1 LFYVKHK
8 TLFVLRKSSITLVKT
23 QGMKALGSRS
33 ISSFL
38 KRGITVA
45 WYLEFLL
52 LLTLPLVFMN
62 DGGLTYNWPLTL
74 SQPDADLQI
83 TAASPGITAIKLH
96 KDCYHEGRISEQV
109 LSFEDGTPAR
119 KLLQTLHNLAY
130 IGVIMFITWQLKRL
144 FESLASDQPFR
155 RQNASRIRA
164 IAFAV
169 VFLVFYNVVEAL
181 LSRLYTGAT
190 ISLAG
195 AKLDWYD
202 YSFDGE
208 TLLLGVLLLI
218 IAEVFRRGTDYQAD
232 SESIV

>member
-1 LFYVKHK
+1 MK
-8 TLFVLRKSSITLVKT
+8 TK
-23 QGMKALGSRS
+23 GMKALGSQS

-38 KRGITVA
+38 KQVITVA

-52 LLTLPLVFMN
+52 LLTLPLVFM
-62 DGGLTYNWPLTL
+62 DESGLRYTWPLTL
-74 SQPDADLQI
+74 SHPDANPRI
-83 TAASPGITAIKLH
+83 TAVSPGITGIKLH
-96 KDCYHEGRISEQV
+96 NDCHYDARIAGQV
-109 LSFEDGTPAR
+109 VSFEDRTLAR
-119 KLLQTLHNLAY
+119 KFLQTLHNLAY
-130 IGVIMFITWQLKRL
+130 IGVILFITWQLKKL
-144 FESLASDQPFR
+144 FKSLAGDQPFR
-155 RQNASRIRA
+155 RQNASRVRG

-169 VFLVFYNVVEAL
+169 VFLVFFNVVETV

-190 ISLAG
+190 LAIAG
-195 AKLDWYD
+195 ATLDWYD

>member
-1 LFYVKHK
+1 
-8 TLFVLRKSSITLVKT
+8 
-23 QGMKALGSRS
+23 M
-33 ISSFL
+33 
-38 KRGITVA
+38 
-45 WYLEFLL
+45 E
-52 LLTLPLVFMN
+52 
-62 DGGLTYNWPLTL
+62 DGGLRYTWPLTL
-74 SQPDADLQI
+74 SQPDADPRI
-83 TAASPGITAIKLH
+83 TAASPGITAITLH
-96 KDCYHEGRISEQV
+96 KDCYHDARISEQV
-109 LSFEDGTPAR
+109 VSFEDGTLTR

-130 IGVIMFITWQLKRL
+130 IGVILFITWQLKRL
-144 FESLASDQPFR
+144 FESLAGDQPFH
-155 RQNASRIRA
+155 RQNASRIKE

-169 VFLVFYNVVEAL
+169 VFLVFFNVVETL

-190 ISLAG
+190 ITLAG

>member
-1 LFYVKHK
+1 
-8 TLFVLRKSSITLVKT
+8 
-23 QGMKALGSRS
+23 MKALGSHS
-33 ISSFL
+33 ISSIL
-38 KRGITVA
+38 KRVITVA

-52 LLTLPLVFMN
+52 LLTLPLVFLEE
-62 DGGLTYNWPLTL
+62 GGLTYTWPLTL
-74 SQPDADLQI
+74 SQPDASPRI
-83 TAASPGITAIKLH
+83 TAASPGITGIKLH
-96 KDCYHEGRISEQV
+96 RDCLHDARLSEQV
-109 LSFEDGTPAR
+109 VSFEDGTPAR

-130 IGVIMFITWQLKRL
+130 IGVIMFITWQLKKL
-144 FESLASDQPFR
+144 FESLAGDQPFR
-155 RQNASRIRA
+155 RRNASRVKA

-169 VFLVFYNVVEAL
+169 VFLVFFDVAEAL

-190 ISLAG
+190 LAVAG

>member
-1 LFYVKHK
+1 
-8 TLFVLRKSSITLVKT
+8 
-23 QGMKALGSRS
+23 MKALGSRS

-38 KRGITVA
+38 KRVITVA

-52 LLTLPLVFMN
+52 LLTLPLVFLD
-62 DGGLTYNWPLTL
+62 DGGLTYTWPLTL
-74 SQPDADLQI
+74 SQPDADPRI
-83 TAASPGITAIKLH
+83 TAASSGITAIKLH
-96 KDCYHEGRISEQV
+96 KDCYHEDRISAQV
-109 LSFEDGTPAR
+109 VSFEDGTLAR

-130 IGVIMFITWQLKRL
+130 IGVILFVTWQLKRL
-144 FESLASDQPFR
+144 FESLAGDQPFR
-155 RQNASRIRA
+155 PRNASRVRA

-169 VFLVFYNVVEAL
+169 VFLVFFDVVETL

-190 ISLAG
+190 LAVAG
-195 AKLDWYD
+195 ARLDWYD

-208 TLLLGVLLLI
+208 TLLLGLLLLI